1 MIMAL
6 SLYVLNFTLCALAG
20 MLCILVLTS
29 KRVNTMHIL
38 ALLYVTLTG
47 MAFIFWLIDGMTNPG
62 GLTPMAVFSRGL
74 VLGGFICWVVGR
86 IQCEHGVCQLR
97 EENWSR
103 RQAAPHHSGGLHV
116 VKGRRA

>member
-1 MIMAL
+1 MSI
-6 SLYVLNFTLCALAG
+6 SLYVLNFTLCSLAG

-29 KRVNTMHIL
+29 KRINTMHIL

-74 VLGGFICWVVGR
+74 VLGGFICWIVGR
-86 IQCEHGVCQLR
+86 IQCERGVCQLR
-97 EENWSR
+97 EETWAKHSS
-103 RQAAPHHSGGLHV
+103 ASKHSGGLQVIH
-116 VKGRRA
+116 GRRA